1 MPWHIEHHGNV
12 YQVVKNA
19 GGKVVGSHKTKK
31 EAQAHLY
38 ALHMNVKEK
47 K

>member
-1 MPWHIEHHGNV
+1 MGSVW
-12 YQVVKNA
+12 QVVRDR
-19 GGKVVGSHKTKK
+19 GDKVVGTHKSKK
-31 EAQAHLY
+31 EATEHLY